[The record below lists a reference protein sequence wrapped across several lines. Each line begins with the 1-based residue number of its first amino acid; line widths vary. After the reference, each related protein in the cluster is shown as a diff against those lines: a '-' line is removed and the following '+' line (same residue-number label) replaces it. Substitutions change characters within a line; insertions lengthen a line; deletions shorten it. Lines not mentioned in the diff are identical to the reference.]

1 MFKLGNMLF
10 GLLIIGLCLLG
21 LYIIC
26 KLCNENDKPPKPN
39 ENERLMMKPVYA
51 HEIEPG
57 IVILQNEEGDYFKIL
72 KEYDSKTDNM
82 YGSVSCTKPKLTQPP
97 SRMPVGEFDLMPSST
112 SMQQQAS
119 VAASAPPRIQEPQG
133 YSEMNDRKSVAQ
145 TSFGYGTYEF
155 PPPYASN

>member
-1 MFKLGNMLF
+1 MFKLSNMLF
-10 GLLIIGLCLLG
+10 GLLIIGFCLLG

-26 KLCNENDKPPKPN
+26 RLCNENDKPSKPK

-82 YGSVSCTKPKLTQPP
+82 YGSVSCTKPEVMQPP
-97 SRMPVGEFDLMPSST
+97 SRMPVDEIHLMPSST
-112 SMQQQAS
+112 RMQPQSS

-133 YSEMNDRKSVAQ
+133 FSEMNDRNSLAQ
-145 TSFGYGTYEF
+145 KKFGYGTYEF